1 MLAAKVFARKAGSPN
16 EACEMMLTKVLSLAS
31 RRFPEDVACF
41 TADTQVVRLLAD
53 NQDSIRL
60 VFDSY
65 APHGSMAYAG
75 AHHEGD

>member
-1 MLAAKVFARKAGSPN
+1 MLAVKAFARKAESLN
-16 EACEMMLTKVLSLAS
+16 KAFEMMLTKILSLAS
-31 RRFPEDVACF
+31 RRFPEDVAGF
-41 TADTQVVRLLAD
+41 TADPQVARLLAD

-60 VFDSY
+60 AFDSY